1 MQIASSSTDI
11 SKLFYWEACEDH
23 RVAPIRKTGS
33 QTFFFSVIDKWK
45 SLSCVWLFATP
56 WTIQSI
62 EFSRPEYWSG
72 QPFSSPGDLPNPGI
86 EPRSPALQADS
97 AGNLTHQESPRK
109 PEWVAYPFSSGSSQ
123 RRNWIGVS
131 CIADGLLLFLPTEL
145 PRKPMSLIWGQ
156 LHPFI
161 HLSIH
166 IYGVLTMLR
175 QCWECT
181 CKKDRYGSWHYETFN
196 VVRKTQSR
204 SVLRSST
211 SKSHF
216 WSIPHLD
223 QGPHWQ
229 VPGWCE
235 RHSSQVLSVSV
246 QQR

>member
-1 MQIASSSTDI
+1 MDYTVHGILQARILEWAAI
-11 SKLFYWEACEDH
+11 L
-23 RVAPIRKTGS
+23 
-33 QTFFFSVIDKWK
+33 
-45 SLSCVWLFATP
+45 
-56 WTIQSI
+56 
-62 EFSRPEYWSG
+62 FSRRSS
-72 QPFSSPGDLPNPGI
+72 QPRDRIQVSRRWILYQLSHQGSSRIL
-86 EPRSPALQADS
+86 
-97 AGNLTHQESPRK
+97 
-109 PEWVAYPFSSGSSQ
+109 EWVAYPFSSGSSQ
-123 RRNWIGVS
+123 PRNWIGVS
-131 CIADGLLLFLPTEL
+131 CITDGLLLFLPTEL

-166 IYGVLTMLR
+166 VYRVLTMLR
-175 QCWECT
+175 QCWEST

-196 VVRKTQSR
+196 IVRKTQSW

-211 SKSHF
+211 GKSHF

-246 QQR
+246 QQRQLISCTWRKMILSTPNLTCGPV